1 MNKKYAILL
10 IIFLSGCSKIDSTK
24 ELKQKIEDTKKNVI
38 GQVEPLP
45 KFKEADTY
53 TYQNI
58 NMRSPF
64 DLTMIEKKKATEK
77 IFTDVK
83 PEENRQ
89 KEILEFIDID
99 KFLMVGTIKKGDN
112 KLEAIV
118 DYGKGDYN
126 VVSIGSY
133 MGKNNGKIVNIT
145 EDSIELV
152 EIIPN
157 GMYRWLERPLSIKLT
172 KN

>member
-1 MNKKYAILL
+1 MNRNYIILL
-10 IIFLSGCSKIDSTK
+10 IIFLTGCSKVDSTSDLK
-24 ELKQKIEDTKKNVI
+24 ERIEKTKLNVV

-45 KFKEADTY
+45 KFKEVDKY

-64 DLTMIEKKKATEK
+64 DFTMIEKKKAQEK
-77 IFTDVK
+77 VFTNVK
-83 PEENRQ
+83 PDEKRE
-89 KEILEFIDID
+89 KEILENIDID
-99 KFLMVGTIKKGDN
+99 KFVMVGTIKKRDE
-112 KLEAIV
+112 KIEAII
-118 DYGKGDYN
+118 DYGKGIYD
-126 VVSIGSY
+126 VVSIGNY
-133 MGKNNGKIVNIT
+133 IGKNNGKIVNIT
-145 EDSIELV
+145 EDTIEVV